1 MTDKGLTE
9 MKGIHSFRN
18 PLLVQKEALGL
29 EMETEIMG
37 VPVKLCFPKQSTDV
51 LTMNSPIPQLLPPSG
66 AEEWQINE
74 EPIDWGHTF
83 SSDGTS
89 CVNSMAVYVDCTLE
103 NKDQHGQILYKS
115 IENWEKKLLDYLDL
129 VCRRITRN
137 NKGVYCGLT
146 LFFDHKLVP
155 SNFYCEIEC
164 TIYEKHHYIS
174 LEQLNDAISFASS
187 DNMLLPEHEMLL
199 AAFEAKRN
207 NRNRQVVLDACAA
220 LELSIIRKITELANA
235 RGFDPE
241 DILER
246 QARMLGKRF
255 DKLKK
260 MDPNCPIESIE
271 DSVTSLRDDMMHGR
285 IVYPTNEAVDQ
296 LLSTVERLVDYY
308 SPASSLHI

>member
-1 MTDKGLTE
+1 MIDKGLKE

-37 VPVKLCFPKQSTDV
+37 VPVKLCFPKASADV
-51 LTMNSPIPQLLPPSG
+51 LTMNSPIPKLLPPSG
-66 AEEWQINE
+66 AEEWQKGE
-74 EPIDWGHTF
+74 EPIEWGHTF

-89 CVNSMAVYVDCTLE
+89 CVKSMAVYVDCTLE
-103 NKDQHGQILYKS
+103 NKDLYGDILYKS
-115 IENWEKKLLDYLDL
+115 VENWEKKLLDYLDL

-164 TIYEKHHYIS
+164 TIYEKHHYTS
-174 LEQLNDAISFASS
+174 LEQLKDAISFASS
-187 DNMLLPEHEMLL
+187 DNVLLLEHEMLL
-199 AAFEAKRN
+199 AAFEAKQN
-207 NRNRQVVLDACAA
+207 NQNRQVVLDACAA
-220 LELSIIRKITELANA
+220 LELTIIRKITELANA
-235 RGFDPE
+235 QGFDPE

-260 MDPNCPIESIE
+260 MDPNCPVESIK
-271 DSVTSLRDDMMHGR
+271 DSVTVLRDKMMHGQ
-285 IVYPTNEAVDQ
+285 IVYPTDEAVDQ
-296 LLSTVERLVDYY
+296 LLSTVEKLVDYY